1 MKTDTDDDGLDD
13 NEEVDVELTK
23 VEVPGK
29 QGNPSTSNMCYEKMI
44 FLV

>member
-1 MKTDTDDDGLDD
+1 MKPDTDDDGFDD
-13 NEEVDVELTK
+13 NVEVDVELTN